1 MLTARIFF
9 FEALI
14 KSFYSHYIYENSLAK
29 KLQKTRAR
37 LDLSSLEKDFEIWKH
52 IIQTLDYNTRL
63 EYLEC
68 HKLPDNRVTSD
79 FIKLLTTALKKNT
92 QLKSLIL
99 KNNFIGDT
107 EAPFIAEMLQ
117 HNTTLKEIDLSN
129 TSLDVKG
136 ITKIANALQD
146 NTSLKI
152 LKLGGCSVA
161 GMTNSLLEILSKH
174 PSLEELN
181 LNNCGLQFDDG
192 LSQLLTESDSLK
204 NLNLGT
210 NFFGNYYSDYL
221 TNGLKNNKNLIKLD
235 LGSCGLDASY
245 PEQLEALTKALM
257 VHPALTHLNLSSN
270 GLDSTKYPVAAELVK
285 NNSSLT
291 HLNLSKNT
299 MDDKGV
305 QHLATALQSN
315 NALATLILSKNQIS
329 NEGLKH
335 LSEALQQNNTLVHLD
350 LAQNNFNSVRSLCD
364 SLQNNISITAID
376 VDKEA
381 ILDNSIEELELLLKR
396 NQRIKST
403 YLLVLKEAES
413 KKDFHGMIRVLKEM
427 KHEFQNKEDKVWTPA
442 QLGTIYNA
450 SLEFIKFKLGEELAQ
465 NQNKEQNLL
474 YFIDI
479 YVKAI
484 PLLNDLQPRLLSA
497 LTNYI
502 NTTELT
508 ENESRRFMKL
518 RTVLEGGMFGDESI
532 DEETVSSFKKVMD
545 ILTEKIVSNYD
556 EVDTVNRSNSV
567 TPYKKYYNQDDF
579 IEKQRGDAHYE
590 SLNRA
595 RLRFTGLCELICNY
609 IIKED
614 LLGFSAQNESL
625 DSFDLNGL
633 LPQNLNDIHLLAGLY
648 QLNNDWVIGSHI
660 LDTSSSAEKFAAYF
674 LNKYPY
680 SLFTFSEVSSD
691 KKQVD
696 AALLSNKLAELK
708 VGTYIKFKV
717 FSKSFGKMEGHSMLI
732 KKNHDDTY
740 SFFDPNKGEQLQ
752 LSSLELCDKLNKSM
766 KLYDG
771 THMAFLDGIKYI
783 KSLRPVSSNPSLSRT
798 HLDVMKIDPLD
809 RRENIDII
817 YNILS
822 SSLFYNEEK
831 NSPRYINELKNIL
844 KRIDY
849 NNESNIVK
857 NLIEIKKIS
866 KMEPDADENTH
877 VQGLRA
883 ILNSP
888 TSNTFAAIRENLY
901 QDPNIKEIMDELHS
915 PEQNLAQG

>member
-1 MLTARIFF
+1 MLPARIFF

-29 KLQKTRAR
+29 KLQKRQAL
-37 LDLSSLEKDFEIWKH
+37 LDLSSLEKEFEIWKQ

-63 EYLEC
+63 EYLIC
-68 HKLPDNRVTSD
+68 HKLPESNVTSD
-79 FIKLLTTALKKNT
+79 FIKLLTTALKKNSH
-92 QLKSLIL
+92 LKSLSLI
-99 KNNFIGDT
+99 NSPIGNT
-107 EAPFIAEMLQ
+107 EAPFIAELLQ
-117 HNTTLKEIDLSN
+117 NNTTLKEIDLTYTN
-129 TSLDVKG
+129 FDAKG
-136 ITKIANALQD
+136 VDTIAHALQD
-146 NTSLKI
+146 NKSLQI
-152 LKLGGCSVA
+152 LRLRGCTVA
-161 GMTNSLLEILSKH
+161 GVTDSLLEILSKH

-181 LNNCGLQFDDG
+181 LNDCSLQIDSGLT
-192 LSQLLTESDSLK
+192 QLLTESHSLK
-204 NLNLGT
+204 NLNLGI
-210 NFFGNYYSDYL
+210 NYFGRYYIDYL
-221 TNGLKNNKNLIKLD
+221 TEGLKGNKNLIKLD
-235 LGSCGLDASY
+235 LVNCSLDKSY
-245 PEQLEALTKALM
+245 PEGLEALTKALM
-257 VHPALTHLNLSSN
+257 VHPTLTHLNLSSN

-285 NNSSLT
+285 NNSSLKQ
-291 HLNLSKNT
+291 LKLSGNA
-299 MDDKGV
+299 MGNAGV
-305 QHLATALQSN
+305 QHLATALKNN
-315 NALATLILSKNQIS
+315 NALATLVLSNNQIGD
-329 NEGLKH
+329 EGLKH
-335 LSEALQQNNTLVHLD
+335 LSEALLHNNTLVHLD
-350 LAQNNFNSVRSLCD
+350 LVQNDFNSVRSLCD
-364 SLQNNISITAID
+364 SLQNNISITAVD
-376 VDKEA
+376 VDKKG
-381 ILDNSIEELELLLKR
+381 ILDNSMEELELLLKR

-413 KKDFHGMIRVLKEM
+413 KKDLHGMIRVLKEM

-450 SLEFIKFKLGEELAQ
+450 SLEFIKFKLGEELVQ

-474 YFIDI
+474 HFIDI

-484 PLLNDLQPRLLSA
+484 PLLNDIQNQVLSA
-497 LTNYI
+497 VSNYI
-502 NTTELT
+502 NTTPLT
-508 ENESRRFMKL
+508 ENESKWFMML
-518 RTVLEGGMFGDESI
+518 RTVLGGGTLGDESL
-532 DEETVSSFKKVMD
+532 DEESVAIFKKVMD
-545 ILTEKIVSNYD
+545 ILTQKIVSNYD
-556 EVDTVNRSNSV
+556 DKIDTAIRPTV
-567 TPYKKYYNQDDF
+567 TPFKKYYNQDDF
-579 IEKQRGDAHYE
+579 IEKQRRDVHYG

-595 RLRFTGLCELICNY
+595 RLRFSGLCELICNY

-625 DSFDLNGL
+625 DSFDLNRL

-680 SLFTFSEVSSD
+680 SLFTFSEVSPD

-798 HLDVMKIDPLD
+798 HLDIMKIDPLD
-809 RRENIDII
+809 RRKNIDII

-844 KRIDY
+844 TRIDY

-877 VQGLRA
+877 VQGLRD